1 MDQTHPDQ
9 QMEIY
14 WETSLASKVIGGWLC
29 CSVWEIQEAKAS
41 SGGLLELELEPL
53 LLTSKVA
60 ELGRN
65 QFRLLQKHLGKKCA
79 RSMSITLYLF
89 IFAFTWV
96 TLWLSIATLT
106 WVKCLQTLWETSLND
121 GRACFGPQKSPDTDI
136 SLQLLIKFCKF
147 YIEINWFEIFFCL
160 LPDFVILKLCY
171 LYELFS
177 FWALKY
183 QHFHITSYFGLSDDA
198 IFKH

>member
-1 MDQTHPDQ
+1 MCK
-9 QMEIY
+9 EYVYYAVFIY
-14 WETSLASKVIGGWLC
+14 FYFYLSNFMIKYRYAYLSK
-29 CSVWEIQEAKAS
+29 
-41 SGGLLELELEPL
+41 
-53 LLTSKVA
+53 
-60 ELGRN
+60 
-65 QFRLLQKHLGKKCA
+65 
-79 RSMSITLYLF
+79 MS
-89 IFAFTWV
+89 AD
-96 TLWLSIATLT
+96 S
-106 WVKCLQTLWETSLND
+106 LWETSLND